1 MNTLVQ
7 GHCKNSSNRALTFMK
22 LLQQHGVF
30 RAIDV
35 QLATWVHQQSL
46 LADQQAVNTGQTFL
60 LSDQQQLNADSM
72 ALLTCMVSYEF
83 GRGHICLNL
92 DEWDL
97 VQSLSLR
104 FLFKRQPELQQ
115 QYGEW
120 IESLVHID
128 WQSLCLASSLVESAP
143 SLTTLGQISPKPL
156 VLENRRIYLHRYW
169 QYETQVADQLRQRA
183 EPLALSTRD
192 VENIAQTL
200 NRLFERDYSYLWQA
214 ISPRESSQVQRQQ
227 WVCEM
232 LDVQVE
238 SDALKKTNASQV
250 LDWSAID
257 SVLTQATSV
266 SDLQILDTLVPTSV
280 CLNWQKV
287 AAAVALSRRFAVISG
302 GPGTGKTTTVV
313 KLLAALI
320 EQSLGESNSSAAC
333 VPTIKLVAPTG
344 KAAARL
350 TESIGSAIE
359 QLPIAPNIKALL
371 PSQSSTIHRLL
382 GARPNTVAYQYN
394 RNNPLHVDI
403 LVVDEASMIDLPMM
417 FRLLEALPK
426 QARLILLGDKD
437 QLSSVE
443 AGAILGDIC
452 QFSSIGYQA
461 NYLQIL
467 SKLTGFEALPVAA
480 QGSAI
485 ADSLCMLQKS
495 YRFHARSGIG
505 QLAKAINAGD
515 AQKMQLTW
523 QQGFDDIALYPF
535 YREQDLSI
543 DSTLATAVAD
553 NERLTQKQ
561 IQPHLLSLLV
571 KGYQTYCAGLS
582 LPIMDDRQSEVALKA
597 SMEKKISMEQKALH
611 VLNAFSKTRL
621 LCAVREGE
629 YGVVGMNREIEK
641 ALAQQR
647 LIQPVENEKWYVGKP
662 IMISQND
669 SALGLHNGDIG
680 MCLLDESET
689 NPRLRVYFEM
699 PDGRIKGILPSRIPT
714 HELAFAMTIHKSQ
727 GSEFDH
733 TILLLPV
740 KLNPILTKELIY
752 TGVTRAKSR
761 LDLFANPQV
770 LAKGIL
776 IKTKRTSG
784 LSEKLTN
791 YK

>member
-1 MNTLVQ
+1 MNTMVQ
-7 GHCKNSSNRALTFMK
+7 GHGENSSNRALAFMRS
-22 LLQQHGVF
+22 LQQHGVL

-46 LADQQAVNTGQTFL
+46 LADQKSMNTE
-60 LSDQQQLNADSM
+60 QQQLNADSM

-143 SLTTLGQISPKPL
+143 SLTTLGQVSPKPL

-169 QYETQVADQLRQRA
+169 QYETQVAEQLRQRA

-214 ISPRESSQVQRQQ
+214 LSPRESSQVQRQQ

-238 SDALKKTNASQV
+238 YNNLKKINASQV

-257 SVLTQATSV
+257 SVLTQATSA
-266 SDLQILDTLVPTSV
+266 SDLQVLDTLVPTSV

-320 EQSLGESNSSAAC
+320 EQSLGEPNSSASS

-359 QLPIAPNIKALL
+359 QLPIESNIKALL

-394 RNNPLHVDI
+394 RNNLLHVDI

-461 NYLQIL
+461 NYLQTL
-467 SKLTGFEALPVAA
+467 SKLTGFEALPAA
-480 QGSAI
+480 VQGSAI

-535 YREQDLSI
+535 YREQELSGDKALTGVI
-543 DSTLATAVAD
+543 SD
-553 NERLTQKQ
+553 NEKLSQKQ

-571 KGYQTYCAGLS
+571 QGYQAYCDALS
-582 LPIMDDRQSEVALKA
+582 VPITGNRQSEVALKA
-597 SMEKKISMEQKALH
+597 SMEKKARH
-611 VLNAFSKTRL
+611 VLSAFSRTRL

-629 YGVVGMNREIEK
+629 YGVVGMNSAIEQ
-641 ALAQQR
+641 ALTQQR
-647 LIQPVENEKWYVGKP
+647 FIQPIENEQWYVGKP
-662 IMISQND
+662 IMVSQND

-680 MCLLDESET
+680 MCLLDESEK

-699 PDGRIKGILPSRIPT
+699 PDGRIKGILPSRIPA

-770 LAKGIL
+770 LAQGIS